1 MAPRVAKR
9 MKKRRELDALVA
21 TGKAPASSY
30 CSSDEG
36 EGPDGGLLF
45 DEVRPRRR
53 KPRRGLRA
61 LRAGCGVCVAVG
73 MLLAAAALTWLLAD
87 VRAQVAALRAHLD
100 RGLQSHHFPTS
111 LSRAHGGVCNL

>member
-21 TGKAPASSY
+21 TGKAPASSAY
-30 CSSDEG
+30 CTSD

-45 DEVRPRRR
+45 DEVVRPRRR
-53 KPRRGLRA
+53 KPRRSLRA
-61 LRAGCGVCVAVG
+61 LRAGCSACVIVG

-100 RGLQSHHFPTS
+100 RGLQSHHFPVL
-111 LSRAHGGVCNL
+111 LSRARGEG